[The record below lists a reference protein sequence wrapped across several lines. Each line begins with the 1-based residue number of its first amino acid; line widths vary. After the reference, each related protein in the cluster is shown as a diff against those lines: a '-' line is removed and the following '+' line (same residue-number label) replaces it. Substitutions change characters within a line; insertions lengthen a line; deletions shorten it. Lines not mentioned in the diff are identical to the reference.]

1 MISFKNDGL
10 LDLRAITT
18 FGVSVKTTSNPIGFF
33 GTGFKYAIAIL
44 LREGCRI
51 TVWRGMEKLE
61 FTAAD
66 TVIRGH
72 TFSLVKLNDQELGFT
87 TDLGKKWELWQA
99 FREIYCNCVDE
110 PGALITDLDVAP
122 TPDTTLVQIEGDEFI
137 SVYRNR
143 DAIILQGKPT
153 WVSAGVEIHDR
164 PSSTIFYKGVRVG
177 QFKKPA
183 MLTYNIVGH
192 HVSLSEDR
200 TVAWYFEP
208 LKYIANAVLESGD
221 HTFVRQMLKY
231 DTETM
236 ECDIDLVSGH
246 AQAGATFM
254 EVMAKLPFKELA
266 NPSAAKIYKA
276 ATGKTY
282 EPDNTPMTD
291 IEKEQLR
298 RAKFFLVEH
307 GFPVD
312 RDPIIVTSDLPEQ
325 ILACVYQE
333 QIFLSRRIFMRGTKQ
348 VTAALLEE
356 HIHLRHGLQDETREL
371 QTFLFDLV
379 ITFGEKAWGKPL

>member
-1 MISFKNDGL
+1 ML
-10 LDLRAITT
+10 
-18 FGVSVKTTSNPIGFF
+18 
-33 GTGFKYAIAIL
+33 
-44 LREGCRI
+44 
-51 TVWRGMEKLE
+51 
-61 FTAAD
+61 
-66 TVIRGH
+66 
-72 TFSLVKLNDQELGFT
+72 
-87 TDLGKKWELWQA
+87 
-99 FREIYCNCVDE
+99 FR
-110 PGALITDLDVAP
+110 
-122 TPDTTLVQIEGDEFI
+122 
-137 SVYRNR
+137 S
-143 DAIILQGKPT
+143 PT

-236 ECDIDLVSGH
+236 ESDIDLVSGH

-312 RDPIIVTSDLPEQ
+312 RDPIIVTRDLPEQ
-325 ILACVYQE
+325 ILALVYME
-333 QIFLSRRIFMRGTKQ
+333 QIYISRRVFMLGTKQ
-348 VTAALLEE
+348 VASALLEE
-356 HIHLRHGLQDETREL
+356 HLHLRHRLGDESREM